1 MEVIKIGLNIGYLT
15 SDKEDSEL
23 YTLAFAVDSI
33 KNIFQRTKNLVS
45 ILYGTTDY
53 FKIFAEE

>member
-45 ILYGTTDY
+45 ILYGNNRL
-53 FKIFAEE
+53 F